1 MNKKNIIIIAI
12 ILVIVIAVGWILF
25 TKSTNKQNEANYS
38 YEIKTEEE
46 RKEIRKESVGEIETL
61 LKDGGLNLK
70 NKQECVESYIE
81 EEGYSYQ
88 VDGQT
93 IEIYEVDGL
102 KLEKLVV
109 RNKKTLEVN
118 LTTQK
123 GRITAICFNNTLIL
137 NADKELRQ
145 KIMNILQEN

>member
-12 ILVIVIAVGWILF
+12 ILVIVIAVGWMLF

-109 RNKKTLEVN
+109 RNGKNLEVN

>member
-70 NKQECVESYIE
+70 NKQECVESYIA

-109 RNKKTLEVN
+109 RNGKNLEVN